1 MQFAVTAYDYTDDQA
16 IDRRLAVREQ
26 HFVGIRKMIENGTFL
41 SGGAI
46 LDDTGKMIGSCAHVQ
61 FSTRAELDHWIAND
75 PYTQGKVWDKVEV
88 VAVKL
93 VPMA

>member
-1 MQFAVTAYDYTDDQA
+1 MQYVVTAHDYQDPQA
-16 IDRRLAVREQ
+16 IDRRMAVRDE
-26 HFVGIRKMIENGTFL
+26 HFVGIKKMIENGTFL

-46 LDDTGKMIGSCAHVQ
+46 LDDSGKMIGSTVHVQ
-61 FSTRAELDHWIAND
+61 FNTRAELDDWIAND
-75 PYTQGKVWDKVEV
+75 PYTLGKVWETVAV

>member
-1 MQFAVTAYDYTDDQA
+1 MQYVITAHDYQDPQA
-16 IDRRLAVREQ
+16 IDRRMAVRDE
-26 HFVGIRKMIENGTFL
+26 HFVGIKKMIENGTFL

-46 LDDTGKMIGSCAHVQ
+46 LDDSGKMIGSTVHVQ
-61 FSTRAELDHWIAND
+61 FSTRAELDDWIAND
-75 PYTQGKVWDKVEV
+75 PYTLGKVWETVAV

>member
-1 MQFAVTAYDYTDDQA
+1 MQYAVTAYDYTDAQA

-26 HFVGIRKMIENGTFL
+26 HFVGIQKMLENGTFL

-61 FSTRAELDHWIAND
+61 FSTRADLEHWIAND
-75 PYTQGKVWDKVEV
+75 PYTTAKVWDKVAV

-93 VPMA
+93 VPM

>member
-1 MQFAVTAYDYTDDQA
+1 MQYVVTAHDYQDSQA
-16 IDRRLAVREQ
+16 IDRRLAMRDE
-26 HFVGIRKMIENGTFL
+26 HFVGIKKMIENGTFL

-46 LDDTGKMIGSCAHVQ
+46 LDDSGKMIGSTVHVQ
-61 FSTRAELDHWIAND
+61 FNTRAELDDWIAND
-75 PYTQGKVWDKVEV
+75 PYTLGKVWETVAV